1 MTIEERAAEAAH
13 DVVSVYRAA
22 VGMPTEAAWADLDSP
37 RKELLAALAALAP
50 PCGSLAEYHGL
61 ARALM
66 LDAGWTWGA
75 VDDTAAKVSPELAPW
90 DEITDTTRAILTLA
104 WSTARTVTRAL
115 VDAGMT

>member
-22 VGMPTEAAWADLDSP
+22 VGMPTEAAWADLDAA
-37 RKELLAALAALAP
+37 RKEILAAKAALAP
-50 PCGSLAEYHGL
+50 PCSSLAEYHGL

-75 VDDTAAKVSPELAPW
+75 VDDIPAKVSPELAPW
-90 DEITDTTRAILTLA
+90 EEITDTTRALLA
-104 WSTARTVTRAL
+104 LEWSTARTVTRAL
-115 VDAGMT
+115 VDAGLS